1 MSVCTPLRAKPCGDR
16 AGNGPLVR
24 IFQRPVRWLS
34 SFLVVGLASL
44 PLARAQDLS
53 AALPDRLTLPILLRL
68 VAERSPR
75 LAIEQVAIDSAEAD
89 RISAGA
95 RPNPT
100 ISYGR
105 FTPSGGARTLF
116 EGSRQEQTTLDLPLL
131 IGGQRGAR
139 VEAAEQGL
147 LAARARLGLAGNEL
161 ALRAADLFVGLQAAQ
176 EKRVL
181 LDESVVE
188 IERVVSIVS
197 GRLDSGAAS
206 RYELTRVEVELAS
219 MHARLADARADLA
232 EKSAGL
238 ATLLGAPGWRPG
250 ADGILV
256 PAGFSLSAAEWR
268 GALLSSNPQIIAAR
282 REEDAAQA
290 ALKRSERERWP
301 VPVLSVGRIRTSEPF
316 GAANFLGLSTELPLS
331 DAWRGLM
338 AKAAADVRAA
348 QRRREAIE
356 SEADVELT
364 RLIDALAQRRA
375 ALERFRR
382 NVGERIPALKQM
394 AEDAYK
400 FGRGSLLELI
410 DAARSRL
417 DARLTEVDL
426 RAATVGQ
433 ELRIQGLTGK
443 LGAESRS
450 GSGG

>member
-1 MSVCTPLRAKPCGDR
+1 VSVG
-16 AGNGPLVR
+16 
-24 IFQRPVRWLS
+24 
-34 SFLVVGLASL
+34 SFAILIVIALAWQ
-44 PLARAQDLS
+44 PLARAQDPNT
-53 AALPDRLTLPILLRL
+53 ALPDRLTLPILLKL

-75 LAIEQVAIDSAEAD
+75 LAVEQVAIESAQAE

-95 RPNPT
+95 MPNPT

-116 EGSRQEQTTLDLPLL
+116 EGNSQQQTTLDLPLL

-139 VEAAEQGL
+139 IEAAEQGL
-147 LAARARLGLAGNEL
+147 LAARARVGLAGNEL

-176 EKRVL
+176 EKVQL
-181 LDESVVE
+181 IEESAAE
-188 IERVVSIVS
+188 IERVVAIVS

-219 MHARLADARADLA
+219 ANARLADARAELA

-238 ATLLGAPGWRPG
+238 ASLLGAPGWRPG
-250 ADGILV
+250 ASGTAV
-256 PAGFSLSAAEWR
+256 PTGLSLSAAEWR
-268 GALLSSNPQIIAAR
+268 AALISSNPQIIAAR
-282 REEDAAQA
+282 REEEVAQA
-290 ALKRSERERWP
+290 AVKRSERERWP
-301 VPVLSVGRIRTSEPF
+301 VPVLSVGRTWTGEPF
-316 GAANFLGLSTELPLS
+316 GAANFIGLSTEIPLS

-338 AKAAADVRAA
+338 AKSAADLRAA

-356 SEADVELT
+356 SEADVELR
-364 RLIDALAQRRA
+364 RLTDALAQRRA

-382 NVGERIPALKQM
+382 NVGERIPALKKM
-394 AEDAYK
+394 AEDAYRL
-400 FGRGSLLELI
+400 GRGSLLELI

-433 ELRIQGLTGK
+433 ELRILGLTGK
-443 LGAESRS
+443 LG
-450 GSGG
+450 G